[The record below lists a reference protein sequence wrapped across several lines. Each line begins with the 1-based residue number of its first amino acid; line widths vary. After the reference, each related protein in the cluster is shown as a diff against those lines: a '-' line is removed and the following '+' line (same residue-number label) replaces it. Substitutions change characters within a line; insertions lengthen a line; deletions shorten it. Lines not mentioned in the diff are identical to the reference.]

1 MPLSGGGG
9 EGGGRFAFGPS
20 ILSRGGILPAG
31 VGQDRPPSL
40 GGQAARSEAEH
51 SRALLGAWGS
61 QGRDEC
67 YQERK

>member
-1 MPLSGGGG
+1 MK
-9 EGGGRFAFGPS
+9 GGRFAFGPS
-20 ILSRGGILPAG
+20 ILPRDGILPVG

-51 SRALLGAWGS
+51 SPALLGAWGS
-61 QGRDEC
+61 QGRDER